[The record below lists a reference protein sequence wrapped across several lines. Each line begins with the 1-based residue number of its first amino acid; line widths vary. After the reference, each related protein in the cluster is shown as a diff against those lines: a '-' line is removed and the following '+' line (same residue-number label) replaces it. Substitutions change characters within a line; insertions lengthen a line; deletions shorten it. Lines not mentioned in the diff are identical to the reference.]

1 MQLLEIVLQG
11 VGSLP
16 ATLKTSFK
24 AGYNVI
30 LGANQSGKTTVFE
43 ALLAILLGKNPEM
56 ELPTRGI
63 AQTQPSRGGITIKEG
78 NTVYRIMKDFRSGTI
93 LLSQLNPSTSKFDP
107 ILKGW
112 EAVEDF
118 LKRSLAFPSM
128 PAFESLFTLSS
139 RTLPSAQ
146 KPSSPSL
153 PSPAPEASSQPSA
166 LTLADH
172 GSFLGDEDE
181 EKAQEDTPQ
190 TLEAKLSQLRSEL
203 SHAEEI
209 DRIEFEHGGI
219 QSRIFELDK
228 KISELDEADK
238 EVLKVED
245 ERKKYKFFADLPDGI
260 EARIA
265 SYRKVNEQRAKEVG
279 QLEFEIDDLQR
290 HAKAVVSGPFFK
302 EKNFIAGAGIAVG
315 CLIASRVAAAF
326 FPWGNYILLGSFI
339 GVILMFYVAWQDFE
353 KKDIGNKLQEKIQAK
368 KEKISQVE
376 KRFEIEGGVVKNLL
390 RMTRLDAP
398 EDLKLE
404 LENYRSLGI
413 EEKYKAAQEKKQALL
428 SQGDRAT
435 YVKERDELRA
445 KAGAL
450 VDRLRNLGAAAKDV
464 NEIKKE
470 IRQLEK
476 KLKEMRGTVT
486 PTPVAVPKPVPTG
499 GGPLGDIFSKARGVL
514 LTDFPSFRASVRDRF
529 MSYFSTLTTQ
539 AYTLDDFNESGGV
552 FLFSSALGRRITFE
566 ELSPSLQDIVFVAF
580 ILSILEIISE
590 RWKGPVLLDDP
601 FVNFEEGILMGVGQ
615 SLKKLSGLTQIIHL
629 SSRGG
634 FATQADNTVSL
645 R

>member
-16 ATLKTSFK
+16 ATLKTNFK

-43 ALLAILLGKNPEM
+43 ALLAILLGKKPGM
-56 ELPTRGI
+56 ELPTRGV

-78 NTVYRIMKDFRSGTI
+78 NTVYRLMKDFRSGTI

-118 LKRSLAFPSM
+118 LKRSLAFPSI

-139 RTLPSAQ
+139 RTLPSAR
-146 KPSSPSL
+146 KPSSPSI
-153 PSPAPEASSQPSA
+153 PSPAPVTPSQPA
-166 LTLADH
+166 TLTLAAH
-172 GSFLGDEDE
+172 GSFLGDEEE
-181 EKAQEDTPQ
+181 EKAEEDTPQ
-190 TLEAKLSQLRSEL
+190 ALEAKLSQLRSEL
-203 SHAEEI
+203 SHAEEV
-209 DRIEFEHGGI
+209 DKIEFEHGGI
-219 QSRIFELDK
+219 QSRVFELDK
-228 KISELDEADK
+228 KISELDETDK
-238 EVLKVED
+238 EVQKVEE
-245 ERKKYKFFADLPDGI
+245 ERKKYKFFADLPEGI

-265 SYRKVNEQRAKEVG
+265 SYRKVNEQSAREVG
-279 QLEFEIDDLQR
+279 QIEFDIDELQR
-290 HAKAVVSGPFFK
+290 HVKAVVSGPFFK

-326 FPWGNYILLGSFI
+326 FPWGNYVLLASFI
-339 GVILMFYVAWQDFE
+339 GLVLMFYTAWQDFE
-353 KKDIGNKLQEKIQAK
+353 NKDIGNKLQEKIQAK

-404 LENYRSLGI
+404 MENYKSLGI
-413 EEKYKAAQEKKQALL
+413 EEKYRAAQDKKQALL
-428 SQGDRAT
+428 AQGDRAT
-435 YVKERDELRA
+435 YVKERDELKA
-445 KAGAL
+445 KAGTL
-450 VDRLRNLGAAAKDV
+450 VERLRNLGAAAKEV
-464 NEIKKE
+464 NELKKE

-476 KLKEMRGTVT
+476 KFKKIQGAV
-486 PTPVAVPKPVPTG
+486 PPPPVAAPQAVPPP
-499 GGPLGDIFSKARGVL
+499 GPLGDVFTTARGVL
-514 LTDFPSFRASVRDRF
+514 MTDFPSFKASVRDRF

-539 AYTLDDFNESGGV
+539 AYTLDDLDESGAV
-552 FLFSSALGRRITFE
+552 FFFSSALGRRITFE
-566 ELSPSLQDIVFVAF
+566 ELSPSLQDMVFVSF

-601 FVNFEEGILMGVGQ
+601 FVNFEEGVLMGVGQ
-615 SLKKLSGLTQIIHL
+615 SLKKLGGLTQIIHL

-634 FATQADNTVSL
+634 FATIADNTASL
-645 R
+645 K